1 MEEEEKRLNH
11 LLAEYTPDK
20 YEQNR
25 IYIQKQDQNKF
36 KVVCNPATA
45 TTATYMYTKEQIL
58 KKLDSIYRVIED
70 LKDAEYHMV
79 KGDTEENGF
88 VVVLPFKKNKN
99 KHKKSHKKLSKRG
112 RSPKKALKSPKKA
125 LKSPKK
131 ASKSPKK
138 ASKSPKKAS
147 KSPKKALKSPKKA
160 SKSPKKA
167 SKSPKKALKSPK
179 HN

>member
-1 MEEEEKRLNH
+1 MEKEEKRLNH

-25 IYIQKQDQNKF
+25 IYIQQEDQNKF

-45 TTATYMYTKEQIL
+45 TTATYMYTKERIL
-58 KKLDSIYRVIED
+58 QELDSIYRVIED
-70 LKDAEYHMV
+70 LKDEEYHMV
-79 KGDTEENGF
+79 KGDAEKDGF
-88 VVVLPFKKNKN
+88 VVVFPFKKNKY

-112 RSPKKALKSPKKA
+112 RSPKKASKSPKKTLKSPKKT

-131 ASKSPKK
+131 T
-138 ASKSPKKAS
+138 
-147 KSPKKALKSPKKA
+147 LKSPKKTL
-160 SKSPKKA
+160 KSPKKT
-167 SKSPKKALKSPK
+167 SKSPK